1 MTSLFQ
7 LKAEKKHT
15 VEVSQPY
22 DVNETNTV
30 FEADEWND
38 DGWMNAAVVEEQNN
52 SNERE
57 QEQSDNSVITID
69 D

>member
-1 MTSLFQ
+1 MTRLFQ

-22 DVNETNTV
+22 DDNETNAAV
-30 FEADEWND
+30 EADEWND
-38 DGWMNAAVVEEQNN
+38 DGWMNAVEEQNN

-57 QEQSDNSVITID
+57 QEQSDNRVLITD

>member
-22 DVNETNTV
+22 DDNETNTV
-30 FEADEWND
+30 VEADEWND
-38 DGWMNAAVVEEQNN
+38 DG
-52 SNERE
+52 
-57 QEQSDNSVITID
+57 
-69 D
+69 

>member
-1 MTSLFQ
+1 MFQ
-7 LKAEKKHT
+7 LKAEKKHA

-22 DVNETNTV
+22 DDSETNTV
-30 FEADEWND
+30 VEADEWND
-38 DGWMNAAVVEEQNN
+38 DVWMNAVEEQNN

-57 QEQSDNSVITID
+57 QEQSDNSVLIID

>member
-1 MTSLFQ
+1 MTGLFQ

-22 DVNETNTV
+22 DDNETNTV
-30 FEADEWND
+30 VEADEWND

-57 QEQSDNSVITID
+57 QEQSDNSVIIVD